1 MSKTPAPLSFQPAPR
16 PRLSALDAARLAEA
30 SADLGFVRPAG
41 AGTPGGVLENP
52 SRIGAPRRAA
62 SGAALKI
69 EVPDK
74 VWAALKMEAVR
85 RRVTVRFLVLEAL
98 ADRGYEID
106 LDNTPQDG
114 RRLR

>member
-1 MSKTPAPLSFQPAPR
+1 MSKAPAPLSFQPAPR

-30 SADLGFVRPAG
+30 SADLGFARPA
-41 AGTPGGVLENP
+41 
-52 SRIGAPRRAA
+52 SAPPAEAVPTRARAA
-62 SGAALKI
+62 PSPAAGQPGVALKI
-69 EVPDK
+69 EVPDV

-106 LDNTPQDG
+106 LASTPQDG